1 MPDEP
6 DIQKVPRQWILNVMA
21 AVIGQPFR
29 DWVTEQVEARNA
41 LMSQKKEMMIAMDP
55 EMASKFA
62 ASTHV
67 SRK

>member
-6 DIQKVPRQWILNVMA
+6 DIQKVPRQWILNVCA

-29 DWVTEQVEARNA
+29 DWVTEQVEARNS

>member
-6 DIQKVPRQWILNVMA
+6 DIQKVPRQWILNVCA